1 MATWKEL
8 VDVSST
14 QTLTNKTLTT
24 AVLGSSTATTQSAS
38 DNSTKVATT
47 AYVDT
52 QSAMGDKTLAHKK
65 IWIGQ
70 DTGNKAEYTLS
81 GAITV
86 GADGTTVLAND
97 GVTYAKMQNVATAN
111 RLLGST
117 SAGGAVSELQVTTAM
132 ITADNITSA
141 LIADDQIDS
150 EHYVDG
156 SIDTAHIANDAVD
169 GSKLANNIDIAGT
182 LDVTSTATFDNN
194 VTVAGTLTVNGTTT
208 SVATTNLEVK
218 DKNILLNKATHV
230 DDTGAVNT
238 ADGAGISV
246 QTDSGTDAS
255 SIDNY
260 ANLTWNKSGAL
271 TGWQVEDTAN
281 AGSFPIAIME
291 HSTNST
297 APTGNAGG
305 VGSLHFDTHGGTG
318 KLYVR
323 TA

>member
-14 QTLTNKTLTT
+14 QTLTNKTLTG

-47 AYVDT
+47 AYVDN
-52 QSAMGDKTLAHKK
+52 QAAQGDKTLSHKK
-65 IWIGQ
+65 LWIGNSS
-70 DTGNKAEYTLS
+70 GNKEEHTLS

-86 GADGTTVLAND
+86 GADGTTALAND
-97 GVTYAKMQNVATAN
+97 GVTYAKIQNVATAN
-111 RLLGST
+111 RVLGST
-117 SAGGAVSELQVTTAM
+117 SADGIVTELQITTAM

-156 SIDTAHIANDAVD
+156 S
-169 GSKLANNIDIAGT
+169 KLANNIDIAGT
-182 LDVTSTATFDNN
+182 LDVTSAATFDNN
-194 VTVAGTLTVNGTTT
+194 VTIAGTLTVNGSTT
-208 SVATTNLEVK
+208 SVSTTNLEVK

-230 DDTGAVNT
+230 DDAGARNT
-238 ADGAGISV
+238 ADGAGLSI

-260 ANLTWNKSGAL
+260 ANLTWNKTATL
-271 TGWQVEDTAN
+271 TGWKVEDTENPGA
-281 AGSFPIAIME
+281 FEIAIME
-291 HSTNST
+291 FSSNST
-297 APTGNAGG
+297 APSGDAGG
-305 VGSLHFDTHGGTG
+305 VGSFHFDTGDD

>member
-24 AVLGSSTATTQSAS
+24 AALGSSTATTQSAS

-47 AYVDT
+47 AYVDN
-52 QSAMGDKTLAHKK
+52 QAAQGDKTLAHKK
-65 IWIGQ
+65 LWIGNSS
-70 DTGNKAEYTLS
+70 GNKEEHTLS

-86 GADGTTVLAND
+86 GADGTTALAND
-97 GVTYAKMQNVATAN
+97 GVTYAKIQNVATAN
-111 RLLGST
+111 RVLGST
-117 SAGGAVSELQVTTAM
+117 SADGIVTELQITTAM

-182 LDVTSTATFDNN
+182 LDVTSAATFDNN
-194 VTVAGTLTVNGTTT
+194 VTIAGTLTVNGSTT
-208 SVATTNLEVK
+208 SVSTTNLEVK

-230 DDTGAVNT
+230 DDAGARNT
-238 ADGAGISV
+238 ADGAGLSI

-260 ANLTWNKSGAL
+260 ANLTWNKTATL
-271 TGWQVEDTAN
+271 TGWKVEDTENPGA
-281 AGSFPIAIME
+281 FEIAIME
-291 HSTNST
+291 FSSNST
-297 APTGNAGG
+297 APSGDAGG
-305 VGSLHFDTHGGTG
+305 VGSFHFDTGDD